1 MNRLTDIP
9 VRAEYHQESSSN
21 LDVATK
27 VLREVQRLLARFIA
41 TGEAGT
47 IDLRAQPHME
57 PSTYRHLRQALT
69 TGEVTALIDAD
80 IKVEV
85 TETQYPGVWW
95 LTHRNADDEIVTE
108 IIDITLIPDILKTHV
123 AEMRAGL
130 KRLDQALSASAA

>member
-1 MNRLTDIP
+1 MSRLSDISIRVEHTKGSP
-9 VRAEYHQESSSN
+9 SN
-21 LDVATK
+21 LVVATQ
-27 VLREVQRLLARFIA
+27 VLREIQRLLARFLA

-57 PSTYRHLRQALT
+57 PATYRHLRQALM

-85 TETQYPGVWW
+85 TETQYSGVWW

-108 IIDITLIPDILKTHV
+108 VIDIALIPDILKTHV

-130 KRLDQALSASAA
+130 TRLDQALSASAA